1 MPEIAFSFVA
11 TLLVL
16 YGNEINRWIRS
27 VAKPYH
33 FILRVTV
40 FIVICGFGYGLATS
54 KLTDYLEHLLVKYTG
69 SWLFVIVLLV
79 FIGLGVLADRRNQV

>member
-16 YGNEINRWIRS
+16 YGNEINRWIRN

-33 FILRVTV
+33 FLVRVTI
-40 FIVICGFGYGLATS
+40 FIVVCGFGYGFATS
-54 KLTDYLEHLLVKYTG
+54 KLTDFLQYLLESQAG
-69 SWLFVIVLLV
+69 SWLFFIVLAA